1 MFYYSYAFGINK
13 ENQERNPTAFLFLS
27 HKPKAPKPNKKRFA
41 HFVQAHPQFSLL
53 FHHSG
58 LFADFHLI
66 YSHVQRNL

>member
-53 FHHSG
+53 FHHSDLIG
-58 LFADFHLI
+58 DFYLTFTRIHDAL
-66 YSHVQRNL
+66 